1 MAQLEQSEEKREY
14 HDACGFVDVFK
25 DPGSLMSFNIHHGY
39 LEAILRG
46 FRSGFIPHTGNG
58 SYNQLMQCD
67 TLEDFKLCFQEN
79 DFSDVLTSADVQT
92 KLTSQ
97 VVIDRVWMKFVEE
110 FEYVRNQAIAELASF
125 LHYIQYEYMIRNV
138 SFLISGL
145 INQNDPLELLA
156 ECDEM
161 GKFPR
166 MRTVLTFENV
176 DDGLKDLYRTVLID
190 TPIGK
195 YFESFFEK
203 SGVLSDQS
211 MDSFRRIFNEQDIDL
226 VTNTILRY
234 WLEDFYTFCIA
245 LGGTTGEMMGE
256 LLEYE
261 ADKRAIQ
268 IMINSFNTP
277 LNEMAKKRERQ
288 QLFCSFGK
296 LYPEGISRFEDVTDQ
311 QQLGDVLSNYKA
323 YDNMWKTAQNIA
335 TDADDV
341 ADALQMELEKK
352 EVELCCDAFESQSHF
367 ACFYAFV
374 KLKEQ
379 ERRNVFWIAECIS
392 QKRKDKIESK
402 VIYIFANHK

>member
-1 MAQLEQSEEKREY
+1 MDQSEEKKEY
-14 HDACGFVDVFK
+14 HDAVGFVDVFAS
-25 DPGSLMSFNIHHGY
+25 PGSLMSFNIHHGY

-58 SYNQLMQCD
+58 SYSQLMQCES
-67 TLEDFKLCFQEN
+67 LEDFKLCFQEN
-79 DFSDVLTSADVQT
+79 DFADVLSSADVQT

-97 VVIDRVWMKFVEE
+97 VVIDRVWLKLVEE
-110 FEYVRNQAIAELASF
+110 FSYIRDQATAELATF

-166 MRTVLTFENV
+166 MRSVLVFENV

-195 YFESFFEK
+195 YFSAFFEK
-203 SGVLSDQS
+203 SGVLKHDDS
-211 MDSFRRIFNEQDIDL
+211 MDSFRRLFNEQDIDL
-226 VTNTILRY
+226 VTNTILRF
-234 WLEDFYTFCIA
+234 WLEDFYA
-245 LGGTTGEMMGE
+245 LCVAMGGQTGEMMAR
-256 LLEYE
+256 LLEFE
-261 ADKRAIQ
+261 ADKRAIS
-268 IMINSFNTP
+268 IMMNSFNTP
-277 LNEMAKKRERQ
+277 LNELEKKRERQ
-288 QLFCSFGK
+288 QLFCAFGS
-296 LYPEGISRFEDVTDQ
+296 LYPEGIKQFEEVTDQ
-311 QQLGDVLSNYKA
+311 QQLGDVLAGYKEYEA
-323 YDNMWKTAQNIA
+323 LWKNAQNAA

-341 ADALQMELEKK
+341 ADALQMELEKR
-352 EVELCCDAFESQSHF
+352 EVALCCDAFEQQSHF

-402 VIYIFANHK
+402 VIYIFQQ

>member
-1 MAQLEQSEEKREY
+1 
-14 HDACGFVDVFK
+14 VDVLK
-25 DPGSLMSFNIHHGY
+25 SPGSLMTFNIHHGY

-46 FRSGFIPHTGNG
+46 FRSGFIPQSGNG
-58 SYNQLMQCD
+58 SYNQLMQCES
-67 TLEDFKLCFQEN
+67 LEDFKLCFQEN
-79 DFSDVLTSADVQT
+79 DFADVQT

-110 FEYVRNQAIAELASF
+110 FDYIRNQAVAELATF

-166 MRTVLTFENV
+166 MRSVLVFENV

-195 YFESFFEK
+195 YFEAFFEK
-203 SGVLSDQS
+203 SGVLKTND
-211 MDSFRRIFNEQDIDL
+211 MESFRRIFNEQDIDL

-234 WLEDFYTFCIA
+234 WLEDFYAYCKA
-245 LGGTTGEMMGE
+245 LGGTTGEMMAE
-256 LLEYE
+256 LLEFE
-261 ADKRAIQ
+261 ADKRAIS

-277 LNEMAKKRERQ
+277 LNELEKKRERQ
-288 QLFCSFGK
+288 QLFCSFGS
-296 LYPEGISRFEDVTDQ
+296 LYPEGIKKFEEVTDQ
-311 QQLGDVLSNYKA
+311 QQLGDALQSYGS
-323 YDNMWKTAQNIA
+323 YDTLWKNAQNA
-335 TDADDV
+335 ASDADDV
-341 ADALQMELEKK
+341 ADALQMELEKRG
-352 EVELCCDAFESQSHF
+352 VALYCDAFESQSHF

-379 ERRNVFWIAECIS
+379 EKRNIFWIAECIS

-402 VIYIFANHK
+402 VIYLFREY

>member
-1 MAQLEQSEEKREY
+1 MAVEQSAEKKEY
-14 HDACGFVDVFK
+14 YDAVGFVDVFK
-25 DPGSLMSFNIHHGY
+25 SPGSLMSFNIHHGY
-39 LEAILRG
+39 LEAIIRG
-46 FRSGFIPHTGNG
+46 FRSGFIPQTGNG
-58 SYNQLMQCD
+58 SYNQLMQCES
-67 TLEDFKLCFQEN
+67 LEDFKLCFQEN
-79 DFSDVLTSADVQT
+79 DFADVLTSADVQT

-110 FEYVRNQAIAELASF
+110 FDYIRNQAVAELATF

-166 MRTVLTFENV
+166 MRSVLVFENV

-195 YFESFFEK
+195 YFEAFFEK
-203 SGVLSDQS
+203 SGVLKNDQS

-234 WLEDFYTFCIA
+234 WLEDFYAFCVA
-245 LGGTTGEMMGE
+245 LGGTTGEMMAQ
-256 LLEYE
+256 LLEFE
-261 ADKRAIQ
+261 ADKRAIS

-277 LNEMAKKRERQ
+277 LNELEKKRERQ
-288 QLFCSFGK
+288 QLFCAFGS
-296 LYPEGISRFEDVTDQ
+296 LYPEGIKQFEEVTDQ
-311 QQLGDVLSNYKA
+311 QQLGDVLRDYA
-323 YDNMWKTAQNIA
+323 GFDTLWKNAQNVA
-335 TDADDV
+335 SDADDV
-341 ADALQMELEKK
+341 ADALQMEMEKRG
-352 EVELCCDAFESQSHF
+352 VALYCDAFEQQSHF

-379 ERRNVFWIAECIS
+379 EKRNIFWISECIA

-402 VIYIFANHK
+402 VIYLFRTQ

>member
-1 MAQLEQSEEKREY
+1 MADQSEEKKEY
-14 HDACGFVDVFK
+14 HDAVGFVDVFAS
-25 DPGSLMSFNIHHGY
+25 PGDLMWFNIHHGY

-58 SYNQLMQCD
+58 SYSQLMQCES
-67 TLEDFKLCFQEN
+67 LEDFKLCFQEN
-79 DFSDVLTSADVQT
+79 DFADVLSSADVQT

-97 VVIDRVWMKFVEE
+97 VVIDRVWLKLVEE
-110 FEYVRNQAIAELASF
+110 FSYLRDQATAELATF

-166 MRTVLTFENV
+166 MRSVLVFENV

-195 YFESFFEK
+195 YFSAFFEK
-203 SGVLSDQS
+203 SGVLKHDES
-211 MDSFRRIFNEQDIDL
+211 MDSFRRLFNEQDIDL
-226 VTNTILRY
+226 VTNTILRF
-234 WLEDFYTFCIA
+234 WLEDFYA
-245 LGGTTGEMMGE
+245 LCVAMGGTTGEMMAR
-256 LLEYE
+256 LLSFE
-261 ADKRAIQ
+261 ADKRAIS
-268 IMINSFNTP
+268 IMMNSFNTP
-277 LNEMAKKRERQ
+277 LNELEKKRERQ
-288 QLFCSFGK
+288 QLFCAFGS
-296 LYPEGISRFEDVTDQ
+296 LYPEGIKQFEEVTDQ
-311 QQLGDVLSNYKA
+311 QQLGDVLAGYKE
-323 YDNMWKTAQNIA
+323 YEVLWKNAQNA
-335 TDADDV
+335 ASDADDV
-341 ADALQMELEKK
+341 ADALQMELEKR
-352 EVELCCDAFESQSHF
+352 EVALCCDAFESQSHF

-402 VIYIFANHK
+402 VIYIFAR